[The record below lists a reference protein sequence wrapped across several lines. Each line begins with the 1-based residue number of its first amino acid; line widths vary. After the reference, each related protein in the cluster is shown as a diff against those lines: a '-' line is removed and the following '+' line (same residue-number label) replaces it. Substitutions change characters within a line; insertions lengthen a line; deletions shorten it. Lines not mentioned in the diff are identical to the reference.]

1 MTNGHIVSGACLA
14 QWMGMARNTT
24 RRTGLREAHDGFSLI
39 ELMVVAA
46 IAAVLVGISIPVTDS
61 FIRAARADSSVSA
74 ATAAIDMAHDRAVSE
89 RRNYVLTFTPPNRIL
104 LGRQEINAAGVVIST
119 TQVEQ
124 FILEGGQTFLKFT
137 GIPDTPDLF
146 GATSATTFSGTA
158 PVMFTSDGSLV
169 DSNGDVVNGSIFF
182 GIPGQPL
189 TQRAVT
195 IFGVTGLTHNWK
207 WRGAQWME

>member
-1 MTNGHIVSGACLA
+1 
-14 QWMGMARNTT
+14 MGMARNTT
-24 RRTGLREAHDGFSLI
+24 RRTGLRESNDGFTLI

-46 IAAVLVGISIPVTDS
+46 IAAVLVGIAIPVTDQ
-61 FIRAARADSSVSA
+61 FVRTMRADSSVSA

-89 RRNYVLTFTPPNRIL
+89 RRNYVLTFTAPNRIT
-104 LGRQEINAAGVVIST
+104 LGRQEINAAGTVIST

-137 GIPDTPDLF
+137 GIPDTPDAF
-146 GATSATTFSGTA
+146 GAASATTFTGTA

-182 GIPGQPL
+182 GVPGQPL

-207 WRGAQWME
+207 WRGAQWQE

>member
-1 MTNGHIVSGACLA
+1 
-14 QWMGMARNTT
+14 MGMARNTT
-24 RRTGLREAHDGFSLI
+24 RLTRIREATDGFSLI

-46 IAAVLVGISIPVTDS
+46 IAAVLVGIAIPVTDQ
-61 FIRAARADSSVSA
+61 FVRTMRADSSVSA
-74 ATAAIDMAHDRAVSE
+74 ATNAIDIAHDRAVSE
-89 RRNYVLTFTPPNRIL
+89 RRNYVLTFVNPNRIR
-104 LGRQEINAAGVVIST
+104 LGRQEIDAAGNVTST
-119 TQVEQ
+119 TQVEE

-137 GIPDTPDLF
+137 GIPDTPDAF
-146 GATSATTFSGTA
+146 GASSATTFTGTQ

-169 DSNGDVVNGSIFF
+169 DSNGDIVNGSIYF
-182 GIPGQPL
+182 GVAGQPL

>member
-1 MTNGHIVSGACLA
+1 M
-14 QWMGMARNTT
+14 
-24 RRTGLREAHDGFSLI
+24 DGFTLI

-46 IAAVLVGISIPVTDS
+46 IAAVLVGIAIPVTDQ
-61 FIRAARADSSVSA
+61 FVRAMRADSSVSA

-89 RRNYVLTFTPPNRIL
+89 RRNYILDRVGTNRITL
-104 LGRQEINAAGVVIST
+104 TRQEINAAGAVIAT
-119 TQVEQ
+119 TLVEQ

-137 GIPDTPDLF
+137 GVPDTPDAF
-146 GATSATTFSGTA
+146 GAASAWTFTGTL

-169 DSNGDVVNGSIFF
+169 DAAGDVVNGSIYF
-182 GIPGQPL
+182 GVPGQPL

-207 WRGAQWME
+207 WRGAQWQE

>member
-1 MTNGHIVSGACLA
+1 MT
-14 QWMGMARNTT
+14 RNTT
-24 RRTGLREAHDGFSLI
+24 RLNRLRNAVDGFTLL
-39 ELMVVAA
+39 ELMVVAT
-46 IAAVLVGISIPVTDS
+46 IAAVVLGIAVPVTDA
-61 FIRAARADSSVSA
+61 FVRAARADSSVSA
-74 ATAAIDMAHDRAVSE
+74 ATNAIDMAHDRAVSE
-89 RRNYVLTFTPPNRIL
+89 RRNYVLTFVPPNRIQ
-104 LGRQEINAAGVVIST
+104 LGRQEINAAGAVIST

-124 FILEGGQTFLKFT
+124 FLLEGGQTFYKFT
-137 GIPDTPDLF
+137 GVPDTPDAF
-146 GATSATTFSGTA
+146 GGSAAWSFSGVE

-195 IFGVTGLTHNWK
+195 VFGVTGLTRNWK